1 MTRKNTI
8 GISQGSEGDEKY
20 KKQQGENP
28 GFRINFFGITY
39 HNTCKSKN
47 NKKNR
52 TKKTPQSL
60 DELYKKGGK
69 KLRSKSKSKTM
80 KKKNSCGLR

>member
-8 GISQGSEGDEKY
+8 GISRGSEGDEKY

-39 HNTCKSKN
+39 HNTCKIKP
-47 NKKNR
+47 NKKIEPINR
-52 TKKTPQSL
+52 HKVWMNYIKAKVVINFVQSQNQ
-60 DELYKKGGK
+60 
-69 KLRSKSKSKTM
+69 R
-80 KKKNSCGLR
+80 R